1 MEIGLSTACFYPLET
16 EFAVEKIKEA
26 GLKKAEVF
34 LNSVSETDPEFCA
47 MLKKRFDDAEI
58 DVISV
63 HSFVA
68 MHEPFLF
75 ADYKRRQDDAIEI
88 YKKNI
93 NAGKIL
99 GAKFHTFHGARQEMF
114 SDEFDYEK
122 FGETLTFLSEL
133 AGEKGLKLAWENV
146 SWCLSKNPK
155 FIEKILP
162 FIKSEHF
169 GFTLDLKQA
178 IRASFNYLEYLKI
191 FKEKLLNV
199 HVSDA
204 DEFSDCLLPGDGNVD
219 FSAVFSE
226 IKKTGYEG
234 DFIIE
239 VYNDA
244 ISDMESLIKTVEF
257 LKGVLKS

>member
-16 EFAVEKIKEA
+16 EFAVDRIKEA

-47 MLKKRFDDAEI
+47 MLKRKFDDAEI
-58 DVISV
+58 EVISV

-75 ADYKRRQDDAIEI
+75 ADYKRRQDDAFET

-114 SDEFDYEK
+114 CDNFDYRK
-122 FGETLTFLSEL
+122 FGEILTRLSEL

-146 SWCLSKNPK
+146 SWCLSKNPE
-155 FIEKILP
+155 FIEKVLP

-178 IRASFNYLEYLKI
+178 IRASSNYLEYLKI
-191 FKEKLLNV
+191 FKDKLLNV
-199 HVSDA
+199 HISDA
-204 DEFSDCLLPGDGNVD
+204 DENSDCLLPGNGNVD
-219 FSAVFSE
+219 FSAVLSE
-226 IKKTGYEG
+226 IMRTGYKG

-244 ISDMESLIKTVEF
+244 ILNMETLKKSVEF